1 MLFRSIRGVNVFPSQ
16 IEEVLVSMD
25 ALGPHYEIIVTRKN
39 HSDNLEIKVE
49 VLADALMDSYKAL
62 EALEKEIKGKLRI
75 ILGLDAKITLVSPNT
90 LQRFEGKAKR
100 VTDLRNETI

>member
-1 MLFRSIRGVNVFPSQ
+1 MLYRSIG
-16 IEEVLVSMD
+16 
-25 ALGPHYEIIVTRKN
+25 TRKN
-39 HSDNLEIKVE
+39 HSDNLEIKEE
-49 VLADALMDSYKAL
+49 VLADDVMDSYKAL

>member
-1 MLFRSIRGVNVFPSQ
+1 MTGVQ
-16 IEEVLVSMD
+16 TC
-25 ALGPHYEIIVTRKN
+25 ALPIYEIIVTRKN